1 MKELVRFINGD
12 FEGNPLP
19 TIMYKGRPCWIAR
32 QVGVVLEYG
41 NGGKGFVDLISREW
55 KYEFEVGRDFV
66 ILKGKELAE
75 LKRVFKEGGDYRHS
89 CTESNSAYKYANSL
103 MLLFESGVHL
113 ASIKTEKPIGKRLR
127 RFIADE
133 VMPQLARK
141 GMYMPSGVDN
151 EAKKEGISE
160 SLAGRRLLLDEAK
173 ESRLDRHMRSQAL
186 RFLVKVLKK
195 IKHVAEDVVA
205 SYEIASVE
213 EALGSDFSGLKPPM
227 GDAWESQTEIAKRL
241 GVTPMRVGLAITSLG
256 LRGEIPDLAKCVL
269 NKSKSS
275 NKTVT
280 SYVYSPV
287 AAKRIEEKV
296 KFMCRTGK

>member
-1 MKELVRFINGD
+1 MKDLVRFINGD

-41 NGGKGFVDLISREW
+41 NGGKGFVVLICREW
-55 KYEFEVGRDFV
+55 KDEFEVGHDFV

-173 ESRLDRHMRSQAL
+173 ESRLDRQMRSQAL

-195 IKHVAEDVVA
+195 TKHVAEDVVA

-213 EALGSDFSGLKPPM
+213 EALGSDFSCLKSLM
-227 GDAWESQTEIAKRL
+227 SDAWESPTDIAKRL
-241 GVTPMRVGLAITSLG
+241 GVTPMRVGLVITSLG
-256 LRGEIPDLAKCVL
+256 LRGEIPDLAKGVL

-275 NKTVT
+275 NRTVI
-280 SYVYSPV
+280 SYVYSPEAV
-287 AAKRIEEKV
+287 KKIKEKIEVPCRGEK
-296 KFMCRTGK
+296 

>member
-1 MKELVRFINGD
+1 
-12 FEGNPLP
+12 
-19 TIMYKGRPCWIAR
+19 
-32 QVGVVLEYG
+32 
-41 NGGKGFVDLISREW
+41 
-55 KYEFEVGRDFV
+55 
-66 ILKGKELAE
+66 
-75 LKRVFKEGGDYRHS
+75 
-89 CTESNSAYKYANSL
+89 
-103 MLLFESGVHL
+103 
-113 ASIKTEKPIGKRLR
+113 
-127 RFIADE
+127 
-133 VMPQLARK
+133 MPQLTRK
-141 GMYMPSGVDN
+141 GMYAPAGA
-151 EAKKEGISE
+151 EYEEKKEAISD

-173 ESRLDRHMRSQAL
+173 ESRLDRQMRSQAL
-186 RFLVKVLKK
+186 RFLVKILKK
-195 IKHVAEDVVA
+195 TKHVAEDVVA

-227 GDAWESQTEIAKRL
+227 GDAWESPTEIAKRL